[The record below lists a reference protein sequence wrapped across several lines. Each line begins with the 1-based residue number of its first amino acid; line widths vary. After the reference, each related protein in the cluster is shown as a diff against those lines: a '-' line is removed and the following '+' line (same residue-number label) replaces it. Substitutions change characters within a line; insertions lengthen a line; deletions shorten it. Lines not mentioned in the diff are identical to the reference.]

1 MLGYIPASFLSQG
14 LLKESLIMAGY
25 ESPVLS
31 WSVDEIVEK
40 VMSGKYRL
48 PSLYAVN
55 KRTGKIHPHIEQAIK
70 QIRIL
75 KLQEK
80 LKALEAERDTGR
92 GKNE

>member
-1 MLGYIPASFLSQG
+1 
-14 LLKESLIMAGY
+14 MAGY

-92 GKNE
+92 GEND

>member
-1 MLGYIPASFLSQG
+1 
-14 LLKESLIMAGY
+14 MAGY

-40 VMSGKYRL
+40 VMSGKCRL